1 MHMFIQLL
9 AALALLP
16 LLGCSTTGA
25 GNEALAKQL
34 RLSGKEFGFTK
45 HRGLVYTV
53 QKGRRRRLDLCLPNI
68 PGPHPVALVIHG
80 GAWRSGSRSMLDGRV
95 LMEALALEGIA
106 AASMSYR
113 LAPRY
118 PHPAQIEDC
127 RLALAFLHAEAA
139 LYDLDPD
146 RVCAIGASSGG
157 HLAGLLG
164 TMGDASSQRPDC
176 VVAICAPMNLVPTA
190 GETPTQVQIESVAT
204 FLGIEKGIGLAEAL
218 RLLQERGRAASP
230 LEYVS
235 QDDPPMLLIQGELDP
250 FVPKSQATAMS
261 AALAEN
267 GVRHDIYEVKGGS
280 HGEFLLSHPKDWLLT
295 PPGFWLRIRRFLRQ
309 CMLGVSPA

>member
-1 MHMFIQLL
+1 MRMLIRLL
-9 AALALLP
+9 AVLALLP
-16 LLGCSTTGA
+16 LLGCSTTEA
-25 GNEALAKQL
+25 GSDASAKQL

-53 QKGRRRRLDLCLPNI
+53 HKGRKMRLDLCLPDI

-95 LMEALALEGIA
+95 LMEALAREGIA

-164 TMGDASSQRPDC
+164 TMGDASSLRPDC
-176 VVAICAPMNLVPTA
+176 VVAICAPMNLVPAA

-204 FLGIEKGIGLAEAL
+204 FLGIEKVTDLAEAL

-235 QDDPPMLLIQGELDP
+235 QDDPPMLLIHGELDP
-250 FVPKSQATAMS
+250 VVPESQARVMS
-261 AALAEN
+261 ETLAEH
-267 GVRHDIYEVKGGS
+267 GVRHVVYEVKGGS
-280 HGEFLLSHPKDWLLT
+280 HGEFLFSHPKDWLEL

-309 CMLGVSPA
+309 HMLGVSPA